1 MKIAIFGLG
10 YVGCVSAGCL
20 SQMGHTIY
28 GVDVD
33 SNKVNL
39 VNSGKATIIEDGLDE
54 LIESGVKSGNIIA
67 TTDSKWAVENSEI
80 GIICVGTPNTANGH
94 LNMEYILKVSEQIAN
109 TLKEKNDFYTITI
122 RSTVMPGT
130 NLEISKLISKI
141 TNKQADEEFAVVS
154 NPEFLREGNAILD
167 FYNPPYTVIGS
178 TSQKGIEKTKEMFS
192 FLNAPFNVVGIEVAE
207 MIKFLNNSFHALK
220 VAFANEIGRLCKSLN
235 VDSHQLMN
243 LFVQDTQL
251 NISHRYLKP
260 GFSYGGSCLP
270 KDLKAIN
277 ILAHDNYVSIPILSA
292 VSQSNKTH
300 NDYVYDLVSS
310 RKITKIGIVGLS
322 FKENTDDLRFSP
334 SLELCEVL
342 VGKGYDIKIYDQNIN
357 LSRLVGKNKDFLF
370 THLPHINMLLVNNAE
385 QFIGDSELIVFAQ
398 KCNHILDNLS
408 LINENAVIIDLVNI
422 EQLKSFQNYEGLC
435 W

>member
-20 SQMGHTIY
+20 SQKGHTIY

-33 SNKVNL
+33 TNKVNL

-54 LIESGVKSGNIIA
+54 LIAEGVKIGNITA
-67 TTDSKWAVENSEI
+67 TTDAEWAVLNSDV

-94 LNMEYILKVSEQIAN
+94 LNMEYITKISEQIAVA
-109 TLKEKNDFYTITI
+109 LQKKEDFYTITI

-130 NLEISKLISKI
+130 NQEICNLISSI
-141 TNKQADEEFAVVS
+141 SNKENDKGFAVVS
-154 NPEFLREGNAILD
+154 NPEFLREGNAIVD
-167 FYNPPYTVIGS
+167 FFNPPYTVVGS
-178 TSQKGIEKTKEMFS
+178 TSPKGIEKTKEMFS
-192 FLNAPFNVVGIEVAE
+192 FLDAPVKVVGVEVAE

-235 VDSHQLMN
+235 VDSHELME
-243 LFVQDTQL
+243 LFIGDTQL

-260 GFSYGGSCLP
+260 GLSYGGSCLP
-270 KDLKAIN
+270 KDLRALN
-277 ILAHDNYVSIPILSA
+277 ILAHDKYVSIPVLKSVA
-292 VSQSNKTH
+292 ESNITH
-300 NDYVYDLVSS
+300 NNYIFDLISTKKVH
-310 RKITKIGIVGLS
+310 KIGIVGLS

-334 SLELCEVL
+334 SLELCENL
-342 VGKGYDIKIYDQNIN
+342 VGKGYAIKIYDQNIN

-370 THLPHINMLLVNNAE
+370 SHLPHINVLLINEVDDFL
-385 QFIGDSELIVFAQ
+385 QDCDLIVFAQ
-398 KCNHILDNLS
+398 RSNHVLEQLDRIKKDTIIL
-408 LINENAVIIDLVNI
+408 DLVNI
-422 EQLKSFQNYEGLC
+422 DKLKAFENYEGLC

>member
-1 MKIAIFGLG
+1 M
-10 YVGCVSAGCL
+10 
-20 SQMGHTIY
+20 
-28 GVDVD
+28 
-33 SNKVNL
+33 
-39 VNSGKATIIEDGLDE
+39 
-54 LIESGVKSGNIIA
+54 
-67 TTDSKWAVENSEI
+67 
-80 GIICVGTPNTANGH
+80 
-94 LNMEYILKVSEQIAN
+94 
-109 TLKEKNDFYTITI
+109 KEKNDFYTITI

-385 QFIGDSELIVFAQ
+385 QFIGDCELIVFAQ

>member
-20 SQMGHTIY
+20 SQKGHIVY

-33 SNKVNL
+33 ENKVNL
-39 VNSGKATIIEDGLDE
+39 VNSGRATIIEDGLDE
-54 LIESGVKSGNIIA
+54 IIESGVKSGNIIA

-94 LNMEYILKVSEQIAN
+94 LNMEYILKVSEQIAL
-109 TLKEKNDFYTITI
+109 TLKSKSDFYTITI

-130 NLEISKLISKI
+130 NLQISNLIASI
-141 TNKQADEEFAVVS
+141 TNKQADVEFAVVS

-178 TSQKGIEKTKEMFS
+178 TSEKGIQKTKEMFS
-192 FLNAPFNVVGIEVAE
+192 FLDAPFHVVGVEVAE

-220 VAFANEIGRLCKSLN
+220 VAFANEIGRLCKALH
-235 VDSHQLMN
+235 VDSHELME
-243 LFVQDTQL
+243 LFVKDTQL

-270 KDLKAIN
+270 KDLRALN
-277 ILAHDNYVSIPILSA
+277 ILAHDQYVSIPVLKS
-292 VSQSNKTH
+292 VDQSNTEH
-300 NDYVYDLVSS
+300 NNYIFDLICAKK
-310 RKITKIGIVGLS
+310 RNKIGIVGLS

-334 SLELCEVL
+334 SLALCENL

-357 LSRLVGKNKDFLF
+357 LSRLIGKNKDFLF
-370 THLPHINMLLVNNAE
+370 SHLPHINNLLINDVE
-385 QFIGDSELIVFAQ
+385 QFIEGCDLIIFAQ
-398 KCNHILDNLS
+398 RSHHVLDKMQ
-408 LINENAVIIDLVNI
+408 LINKETTIIDLVNI
-422 EQLKSFQNYEGLC
+422 EKLQSFKNYEGLC